1 MPRTIRL
8 NTFLPAPI
16 ETVRVLLM
24 QPATLVHV
32 SAPLLRFHPL
42 GAPFPQRWT
51 EGTWR
56 VRLEG
61 PAGLPLGWQEIRIS
75 FPQPPS
81 GGLAI
86 RDDGR
91 GRLVSRWDHLIEI
104 APEKA
109 GTRYTYTIAIEA
121 GWRTPFV
128 AVFARVFYA
137 HRQRRWRKLVQTGV
151 SRTGVSGPCA

>member
-8 NTFLPAPI
+8 STFLPAPV
-16 ETVRVLLM
+16 ETVRALLM

-42 GAPFPQRWT
+42 GPPLPQRWS
-51 EGTWR
+51 EGAWR

-61 PAGLPLGWQEIRIS
+61 PAGLPLGWQEIRVS
-75 FPQPPS
+75 FPPPPS

-86 RDDGR
+86 RDNGR
-91 GRLVSRWDHLIEI
+91 GALVARWDHLIEI
-104 APEKA
+104 VPEAA
-109 GTRYTYTIAIEA
+109 GTRYTDTVTIEA

-137 HRQRRWRKLVQTGV
+137 HRQRRWRGLVQQE
-151 SRTGVSGPCA
+151 